1 MMKKEVVILVISW
14 LLIIILYIGK
24 VPRDV
29 KGKAHISFL
38 FAQALSWVYIFY
50 SVYFKRV
57 EFPFREFPYATKL
70 SFSLHYMIYP
80 AFAMFFELT
89 YPKSKS
95 VARII
100 FHYVLFMGMIE
111 LYAFFI
117 GHYTELAKP
126 LKWEYLNIII
136 YAVLLLITHRFV
148 SWFQAEKRYS

>member
-1 MMKKEVVILVISW
+1 MKKEVVILVISW
-14 LLIIILYIGK
+14 LLVIILYIAK
-24 VPRDV
+24 VPHNV

-50 SVYFKRV
+50 SVYYKRV

-100 FHYVLFMGMIE
+100 LHYALFVEITE
-111 LYAFFI
+111 LYAFLI

-126 LKWEYLNIII
+126 LKWGDLNIMI

-148 SWFQAEKRYS
+148 NWFQAEKRYH

>member
-1 MMKKEVVILVISW
+1 MKKEVVILVISW
-14 LLIIILYIGK
+14 LLVIILYIGK

-38 FAQALSWVYIFY
+38 FAQTLSWVYIFY

-70 SFSLHYMIYP
+70 SFSLYYMIYP

-89 YPKSKS
+89 YPKAKS

-100 FHYVLFMGMIE
+100 FHYVLSVGMTE

-126 LKWEYLNIII
+126 LKWGYLNIII
-136 YAVLLLITHRFV
+136 YSVLLLITHRFV
-148 SWFQAEKRYS
+148 SWFQVEKRYI

>member
-1 MMKKEVVILVISW
+1 MKKEVVILAISW
-14 LLIIILYIGK
+14 LLVIILYIGK

-38 FAQALSWVYIFY
+38 FAQTLSWIYIFY
-50 SVYFKRV
+50 SVYFKRI

-100 FHYVLFMGMIE
+100 LHYVLFAGMIE
-111 LYAFFI
+111 LYAFLI

-126 LKWEYLNIII
+126 LKWGYLNIMI
-136 YAVLLLITHRFV
+136 YAVLLLITHHFV
-148 SWFQAEKRYS
+148 SWFEAGKRYN

>member
-1 MMKKEVVILVISW
+1 MKKEVVILVISW
-14 LLIIILYIGK
+14 LVVIILYINK

-38 FAQALSWVYIFY
+38 FAQTLSWIYIFY
-50 SVYFKRV
+50 SVYFKHI

-80 AFAMFFELT
+80 AFAMCFELT

-100 FHYVLFMGMIE
+100 LHYVLFVGMTE
-111 LYAFFI
+111 LYAFLI

-126 LKWEYLNIII
+126 LKCGYLNIMI
-136 YAVLLLITHRFV
+136 YAVLLLITHHFV
-148 SWFQAEKRYS
+148 SWFEAGKRYN